1 MFLGQ
6 FVIEKYPQ
14 GTILF
19 HDSSP
24 TWLAKLGLPWPL
36 SANDAAPA
44 SLGEIFRYQP
54 AHVLVQHI
62 FKRKHKMQILIVE
75 KHMIISHYHIIAP
88 FSWDKKQKHN
98 WRKKPQRPL
107 KGHEFINEPSKICR
121 AHFFLLYTTKK
132 KTLSLQM
139 IQSLPSNRFAGKLFP
154 NLVRLVDL
162 LIKARF
168 QLSHLR
174 GLYATIFSLLTCL
187 CQLAKDEC
195 VTG

>member
-6 FVIEKYPQ
+6 FVIEKYPK

-132 KTLSLQM
+132 KRFPFKWSNHCQATDSQGSFSQTLWGWL
-139 IQSLPSNRFAGKLFP
+139 I
-154 NLVRLVDL
+154 L

>member
-1 MFLGQ
+1 MMRLQ
-6 FVIEKYPQ
+6 R
-14 GTILF
+14 
-19 HDSSP
+19 
-24 TWLAKLGLPWPL
+24 
-36 SANDAAPA
+36 A
-44 SLGEIFRYQP
+44 SVKFSDTNLLTFGATY
-54 AHVLVQHI
+54 

-75 KHMIISHYHIIAP
+75 KHMIISHYHIIAL
-88 FSWDKKQKHN
+88 FLETRNKAQLTKKTS
-98 WRKKPQRPL
+98 
-107 KGHEFINEPSKICR
+107 GGPSR
-121 AHFFLLYTTKK
+121 VMNLLMNLPRSAGPIFPTLHDEK

-154 NLVRLVDL
+154 NLVSWLIL

>member
-6 FVIEKYPQ
+6 FVIEKYPK

-75 KHMIISHYHIIAP
+75 KTYDYITLSYNSP
-88 FSWDKKQKHN
+88 FFLRQETKAQLTKKN
-98 WRKKPQRPL
+98 LRGPSRVMNLLMNLPRSAGPIFSYSTRRKKKRVPFKWSNHCQ
-107 KGHEFINEPSKICR
+107 
-121 AHFFLLYTTKK
+121 A
-132 KTLSLQM
+132 
-139 IQSLPSNRFAGKLFP
+139 NRFAGKLFP
-154 NLVRLVDL
+154 KPCEVGW
-162 LIKARF
+162 F
-168 QLSHLR
+168 
-174 GLYATIFSLLTCL
+174 CW
-187 CQLAKDEC
+187 
-195 VTG
+195 